1 MSFPAILVAAG
12 SGERLGAD
20 VPKALVE
27 VAGRPLVAHAARR
40 LLEAG
45 ATHLVV
51 VGPADQLDAVAEVL
65 PDVPDGATVDVVAG
79 GATRAGSVRAGLEVL
94 PDDDVV
100 VAVHDA
106 ARAFA
111 PADLI
116 RRTVGA
122 VVADVVA
129 AAPAL
134 PVGDT
139 LKRVDGD
146 TVTGTIDRDTVVGVQ
161 TPQVFRMPVLRRAHA
176 DAPEATDD
184 LALVERLVADGHAT
198 GRVVVVPG
206 AAAAAKVTWPH
217 DLALVAALVEVPA

>member
-1 MSFPAILVAAG
+1 MSFAAILVAAG
-12 SGERLGAD
+12 SGERLGAA

-27 VAGRPLVAHAARR
+27 VGGRPLVAHAATR
-40 LLEAG
+40 LLAAG
-45 ATHLVV
+45 TTHLVV
-51 VGPADQLDAVAEVL
+51 VGPAGDLDAVGAAL
-65 PDVPDGATVDVVAG
+65 PEADVAVDVVAG
-79 GATRAGSVRAGLEVL
+79 GATRADSVRAGLAAVPAAEE
-94 PDDDVV
+94 V

-111 PADLI
+111 PATLV

-122 VVADVVA
+122 VIDDVVA

-146 TVTGTIDRDTVVGVQ
+146 TVTGTVDRAGLVAVQ
-161 TPQVFRMPVLRRAHA
+161 TPQVFRRDVLVAAHR
-176 DAPEATDD
+176 DAPQATDD
-184 LALVERLVADGHAT
+184 LALVERLVAGGEVA

-206 AAAAAKVTWPH
+206 AAAATKVTWPH
-217 DLALVAALVEVPA
+217 DLVLVAALAEVPA